1 MDTSDGD
8 PSKRDQDNLDLT
20 LAKETQTI
28 VDEAIRLDRR
38 EINMLLS
45 AKYRLLDWFLR
56 NIRNRR
62 MLVELIMTHK
72 QTDDA
77 EGPLLCRGPFHDG
90 RPARATRRRVIYTGE
105 RKTVE
110 MFECE
115 TCDDE
120 RAMLSFER
128 GEPWGD
134 EV

>member
-62 MLVELIMTHK
+62 
-72 QTDDA
+72 
-77 EGPLLCRGPFHDG
+77 GNG
-90 RPARATRRRVIYTGE
+90 REI
-105 RKTVE
+105 
-110 MFECE
+110 
-115 TCDDE
+115 
-120 RAMLSFER
+120 
-128 GEPWGD
+128 
-134 EV
+134 